1 VTVGLG
7 CEYMLV
13 PSHEILRWSETTA
26 QENLLEVLR
35 EGIGGDEVRRLAERC
50 GFAGDPSDLAAIAR
64 CVAREIVSG
73 RLVPIAMPEPQRGL
87 TPIFSRNERR
97 FDWADA
103 VPLSSLR
110 EREST
115 VDIPWRA
122 RIVMDDGAAIARH
135 QVELTPPGAAPRTL
149 DTDARGEVG
158 LKGLADADLVTVTLA
173 PVAVARWRGAADG
186 FVTSQHRA
194 AFPFAV
200 PAVFELP
207 AGELQTVVLGRPL
220 VQRIATDTIRFARD
234 SSMLVPLVASH
245 SHLVALATAIATLT
259 RTADAR
265 LLAVGHAS
273 ADGNAA
279 SNAALGLQRAQC
291 VRHLMAG
298 DRDRWVALATEHGT
312 PADIQRL
319 LLYLAH
325 THGWPS
331 DPGRTDGVMSESVA
345 DGVRGFQ
352 QQYNDIYDA
361 TIDVDGVIGEQ
372 TLAALFDAQSYEL
385 HEHIA
390 ALGGSTDALRW
401 YDDTGIASA
410 GADVLVHP
418 AIVESSAPDGQ
429 RRCDLLVTPGDL
441 AWTQSNGVSLLYDV
455 ARFATIPMP
464 PVAVGQRD
472 LVLRLLDHYGRSLGR
487 EPYILITDVERREG
501 ISDETGL
508 VVERA
513 LQGELSQ
520 IECGGVPRLPVDV
533 PYEAQCEPRHAWVA
547 ATDLGDD
554 DDDDD
559 DDGDENDDDENDE
572 SDLVPGLLDGDV
584 EDGPID
590 DALDHD
596 EIDTDADQ
604 E

>member
-1 VTVGLG
+1 MPHSYPRVTVGLG

-135 QVELTPPGAAPRTL
+135 EVELMLPGAAPRTL

-312 PADIQRL
+312 PAVDSIAAMPRAHGLASDIAALRRAAADNTGCMSAL
-319 LLYLAH
+319 RRAVGKPTDDPMRGIPTFWKAAKL
-325 THGWPS
+325 GFS
-331 DPGRTDGVMSESVA
+331 DRAV
-345 DGVRGFQ
+345 Q
-352 QQYNDIYDA
+352 
-361 TIDVDGVIGEQ
+361 
-372 TLAALFDAQSYEL
+372 LLFDAD
-385 HEHIA
+385 A
-390 ALGGSTDALRW
+390 ADVSVCLQGFYNSDGQPRGGS
-401 YDDTGIASA
+401 
-410 GADVLVHP
+410 
-418 AIVESSAPDGQ
+418 
-429 RRCDLLVTPGDL
+429 
-441 AWTQSNGVSLLYDV
+441 
-455 ARFATIPMP
+455 
-464 PVAVGQRD
+464 
-472 LVLRLLDHYGRSLGR
+472 
-487 EPYILITDVERREG
+487 
-501 ISDETGL
+501 
-508 VVERA
+508 
-513 LQGELSQ
+513 
-520 IECGGVPRLPVDV
+520 
-533 PYEAQCEPRHAWVA
+533 
-547 ATDLGDD
+547 
-554 DDDDD
+554 
-559 DDGDENDDDENDE
+559 
-572 SDLVPGLLDGDV
+572 
-584 EDGPID
+584 
-590 DALDHD
+590 
-596 EIDTDADQ
+596 
-604 E
+604 